1 MGVCLCRKDTVREEE
16 EEEGKRD
23 SYDSDKDFLF
33 PKLSLFLSLSLY
45 SHIYTR
51 TQDEFFPTPKGRE
64 SIALHCIALQ
74 NQDDRPARLILSLR
88 MID

>member
-1 MGVCLCRKDTVREEE
+1 MWVCLCRKDTVREEE

-45 SHIYTR
+45 SHIIHTHPGR
-51 TQDEFFPTPKGRE
+51 IFPDSKGQRE
-64 SIALHCIALQ
+64 QSIALQ
-74 NQDDRPARLILSLR
+74 NQDDRPARFILSLR